1 MKIILVTQRIEKI
14 GKFLENRNNL
24 DTRVT
29 DYLYKIGYLPILVP
43 NNSALMLKLIK
54 NIKIKGILL
63 SGGGDPR
70 KKDVRQQIERY
81 LIKYSINSNIPLVGI
96 CRGAQAINLYLK
108 GKIVKI
114 RNHVRV
120 KHYIFF
126 KNKKKFKVNSFHD
139 YGIKKN
145 SLSKQLRE
153 IACAKDGSIE
163 LFSSKKNKI
172 LGMMWHPE
180 REAKIKYNDKKLIKK
195 IFS

>member
-114 RNHVRV
+114 RLR
-120 KHYIFF
+120 
-126 KNKKKFKVNSFHD
+126 
-139 YGIKKN
+139 
-145 SLSKQLRE
+145 SL
-153 IACAKDGSIE
+153 
-163 LFSSKKNKI
+163 
-172 LGMMWHPE
+172 
-180 REAKIKYNDKKLIKK
+180 
-195 IFS
+195 